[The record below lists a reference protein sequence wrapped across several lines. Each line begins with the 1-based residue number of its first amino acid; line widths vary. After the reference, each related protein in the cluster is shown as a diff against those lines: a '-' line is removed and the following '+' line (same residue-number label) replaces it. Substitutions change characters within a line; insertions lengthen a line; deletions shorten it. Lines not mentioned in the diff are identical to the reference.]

1 MIPELDSTLTTKA
14 CSIYTIPYFI
24 ELLNKFRTNDDYSIE
39 QELDD
44 EFSGFF
50 VFLFLEKI
58 FCIDAAGDA
67 GSSGGYSDG
76 NENGYKPFISS
87 SK

>member
-1 MIPELDSTLTTKA
+1 MMIIVLSKNWTMSLA
-14 CSIYTIPYFI
+14 V
-24 ELLNKFRTNDDYSIE
+24 
-39 QELDD
+39 
-44 EFSGFF
+44 FF

-76 NENGYKPFISS
+76 NENGYESFISS
-87 SK
+87 SKLFLLI